1 LLESK
6 NRVSRN
12 LIKKGKQATSARA
25 YILIDAAEGKGD
37 EIQVALWGKPGIT
50 LLECVEG
57 PPDIIMVGEADD
69 RQNLARMVIQALNSV
84 ERLTDSVTCLP
95 VSDGMATWSQRSNT
109 NMTSKGRRVQSMGST
124 AGRQTERS
132 Q

>member
-1 LLESK
+1 M
-6 NRVSRN
+6 
-12 LIKKGKQATSARA
+12 SARA

-37 EIQVALWGKPGIT
+37 EIQGALWGKPGIT
-50 LLECVEG
+50 LLERVEG